1 MRNIFILLLPF
12 IIFSAAT
19 AQKTELRY
27 NLETGKEYFQEVTT
41 ESKIQQHI
49 IGMDMEI
56 NNTMVMVMGYKV
68 LNKDGRYYDL
78 EVRYVSMLMYME
90 TPYGVNSLNSAS
102 EDESDPGSM
111 MLAKLINVPFRMTM
125 RDDGKVTE
133 IKNLDALFNNMMEGV
148 GDINDP
154 EMMQLSAQLQQQFSE
169 QAMKSQVESY
179 AKIFPEDPVA
189 VGDQWETTM
198 EMVSVMPL
206 KVNTV
211 YQFMGENDGL
221 YHIQGLSEIKSS
233 DMPAEA
239 SGMNMTM
246 DMGGNQTFSFLIDKS
261 TGWISEATMIQD
273 LAGDVTAQNPMDG
286 ESFNFT
292 MSISSNITIEGR

>member
-49 IGMDMEI
+49 MGMDMEI

-78 EVRYVSMLMYME
+78 EVRYVSMLMDME

-211 YQFMGENDGL
+211 YQFMGEKDGL